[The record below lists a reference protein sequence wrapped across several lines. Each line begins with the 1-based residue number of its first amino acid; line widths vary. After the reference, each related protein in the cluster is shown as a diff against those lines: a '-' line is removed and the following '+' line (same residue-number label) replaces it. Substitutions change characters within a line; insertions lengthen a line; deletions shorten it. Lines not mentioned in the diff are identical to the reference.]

1 MLFWDEFGMNY
12 NSLEQLK
19 TRIMFSI
26 RLIYKMELADNDHL
40 GLNMADTDDHR

>member
-1 MLFWDEFGMNY
+1 MNY

-26 RLIYKMELADNDHL
+26 RLIYKMELAGTGHYSYFVSGIYRDQ
-40 GLNMADTDDHR
+40 R